1 MQKEWGLQTLSP
13 GLHSCLPRWCKHSI
27 RNTNVLKCGVFILW
41 ISIIIMATFFVI
53 THNRLTSHKHIKRT
67 AVHLLRSSWNPPS
80 HDPPTISG
88 LKSRVSPPSVS
99 LLTDSTTNQTH
110 PAPGG
115 EIKADGKECGVHA
128 QKALTTPVD
137 CNGERPI
144 AAIGVKRNALIFFP

>member
-1 MQKEWGLQTLSP
+1 MRSANSLAWTPFLSASLMQAQLSTQV
-13 GLHSCLPRWCKHSI
+13 

-41 ISIIIMATFFVI
+41 ISIIIMATFCVI

-115 EIKADGKECGVHA
+115 EIKADGKECGVHRKPLRRQWA
-128 QKALTTPVD
+128 VTENVQ
-137 CNGERPI
+137 
-144 AAIGVKRNALIFFP
+144 

>member
-1 MQKEWGLQTLSP
+1 
-13 GLHSCLPRWCKHSI
+13 
-27 RNTNVLKCGVFILW
+27 
-41 ISIIIMATFFVI
+41 MATFFVI

-137 CNGERPI
+137 CNGECPI
-144 AAIGVKRNALIFFP
+144 AAIGVKRNALIFFPQSRNMTRRVNRTGDELHTVSETLFSL